1 MKIKIILFS
10 LLLLTSLPSSAD
22 TQFKQSIGFPD
33 ASAEFLSGC
42 ETPDSGYVFLGNT
55 TDTVSKISKLFLVKM
70 DLQGSLLWSK
80 TYEYPIDA
88 FGIKVA
94 AAPNGEL
101 VMMGYTFLDTIP
113 YDDIFLIRTLSD
125 GTILWSKTYGGNDI
139 DEGND
144 MIIDAQGNIVV
155 AGYTYSFGTA
165 LKSGFVLKTDG
176 NGIYSWSKTYSQ
188 NVNQEFNG
196 ISQTSDYGYILS
208 GYTQAPPGIN
218 FDGYIVKTDSA
229 GGINWSKRTGGS
241 LSEILYKG
249 WQDAAGDYYFAGSAS
264 TNTLSGNQDGWLLKV
279 NSLGTSN
286 LINYTYGTSIAERT
300 YSIAVNATGN
310 SLILSGY
317 SLSSSGYENALY
329 LPINPVDGTLSGSA
343 LFAGT
348 ATGNARAL
356 ASFYSST
363 GLVQAGYIFTAT
375 DTLGSAYAVKYPT
388 VISPCQVGVASLNI
402 VNQNMT
408 VFYSDSAGTNEAL
421 AAAITNNVSFITGS
435 SNPVQNIF
443 CLISSTSEAAGMES
457 ILLSPNP
464 AQQTLTVELP
474 FEQSAQIRVVDM
486 NGKVIIKTT
495 LQDSKTD
502 LLISNLSSGV
512 YQLVIESGNKMLRKK
527 FVKVDF

>member
-1 MKIKIILFS
+1 MKIKILFFN
-10 LLLLTSLPSSAD
+10 LLLSVSITASAD

-70 DLQGSLLWSK
+70 DLQGSLIWSK

-94 AAPNGEL
+94 AAANGEI
-101 VMMGYTFLDTIP
+101 VIMGYTFLDSIP
-113 YDDIFLIRTLSD
+113 YDDIFLIRTQSD
-125 GTILWSKTYGGNDI
+125 GTILWSKSYGGNDI

-155 AGYTYSFGTA
+155 AGYTNSFGSA

-196 ISQTSDYGYILS
+196 ISQTSDNGYILS

-229 GGINWSKRTGGS
+229 GGINWSKRIGGS

-249 WQDAAGDYYFAGSAS
+249 WQNSAGEYYFSGSAS

-300 YSIAVNATGN
+300 YSIAVNATGT

-317 SLSSSGYENALY
+317 SLSNSGYENALY
-329 LPINPVDGTLSGSA
+329 LPLNPNDGTLTGSA

-356 ASFYSST
+356 ASFYSTT
-363 GLVQAGYIFTAT
+363 GLVQAGYIFTST
-375 DTLGSAYAVKYPT
+375 DSLGSAYAVKYAT
-388 VISPCQVGVASLNI
+388 NTSPCQVGIATLDI
-402 VNQNMT
+402 VNQNT
-408 VFYSDSAGTNEAL
+408 TSFYTDSAGSNEVL
-421 AAAITNNVSFITGS
+421 AAAVTNTVSFITGA
-435 SNPVQNIF
+435 SNPGQNIF
-443 CLISSTSEAAGMES
+443 CLLSSTSESDEMES
-457 ILLSPNP
+457 IYLSPNP
-464 AQQTLTVELP
+464 AQQTLTVETP
-474 FEQSAQIRVVDM
+474 FEQTAQIRIFDI
-486 NGKVIIKTT
+486 NGRIIINTMA
-495 LQDSKTD
+495 QDSKTN
-502 LLISNLSSGV
+502 LSISNLASGV